1 MVRAVAAVAFIVK
14 LAVVP
19 RIIVAVI
26 VATVVAAAS
35 EDAVRRSAFS
45 LLGEII
51 QDGCA
56 NQYIKESH
64 KIIDLRLISPTCHLT
79 HDFNYEP

>member
-1 MVRAVAAVAFIVK
+1 MVRTISAVAFIIK
-14 LAVVP
+14 LPVMP
-19 RIIVAVI
+19 SIVIAVI